1 MEFFNITDPHYTDA
15 LKTAVGCM
23 VSLDSQDAEPM
34 PFTACI
40 DDVEDYGRM
49 LYQDFIA
56 GKYGDIQPYI
66 EPPLTS
72 GEAVSIKSN
81 KLNEATINISTL
93 QDAVDL
99 DMATDEE
106 IAQLKAWKTYRVL
119 LSRIDTASAPD
130 IDWPRLPA

>member
-1 MEFFNITDPHYTDA
+1 MEFFNITEPHYTDA

-23 VSLDSQDAEPM
+23 VSIDSEDAEPV

-49 LYQDFIA
+49 FYQDLIA

-72 GEAVSIKSN
+72 GEAASIKSN

-99 DMATDEE
+99 GMATDEE
-106 IAQLKAWKTYRVL
+106 LTQLKAWKTYRVL
-119 LSRIDTASAPD
+119 LSRVDTAFAPD
-130 IDWPRLPA
+130 IEWPVIPA